1 MMWRTP
7 AASRILATAMPAA
20 PRPTI
25 STSRSSIR
33 LPVSL
38 SALRRAAST
47 TTAVPCWSSW
57 NTGMSSSLLQA
68 VLDLEAARRAD
79 VLEVDAA
86 EGGRDGLD
94 GRDDLVRV
102 LGVEAQRE
110 GVDAAE
116 LLEQHRLALHHRHRR
131 RGADVAEPE
140 DGAAVGHDRHGVAL
154 DRVLERLVGVVGD
167 RVADPGDA
175 GRVGHREV
183 VAGAQRV
190 LVALLDLAADVHQE
204 RAVGGVDDL
213 GAVDL
218 RRRRRRSP
226 CAWSVPAASIVMS
239 RSVCESSI
247 AIRSIEPIVP
257 PASPIAVAT
266 RPSMPGRWSIRTR
279 RTNENWAWSDAVMRS
294 I

>member
-25 STSRSSIR
+25 STSRSSILR
-33 LPVSL
+33 PVSL

-57 NTGMSSSLLQA
+57 KTGMSSSCLRRSSISKQRGALMSSRLMPPKVGA
-68 VLDLEAARRAD
+68 TALTVATISSGSLVSRHSGKASTPPNSLNSIALPSITGIAARRAD
-79 VLEVDAA
+79 V
-86 EGGRDGLD
+86 
-94 GRDDLVRV
+94 
-102 LGVEAQRE
+102 
-110 GVDAAE
+110 
-116 LLEQHRLALHHRHRR
+116 
-131 RGADVAEPE
+131 AEPE
-140 DGAAVGHDRHGVAL
+140 HGAAVGDDRHRVAL

-167 RVADPGDA
+167 RVADAGDA
-175 GRVGHREV
+175 GRVGHRAGRRGCA
-183 VAGAQRV
+183 AGACC
-190 LVALLDLAADVHQE
+190 AARSCRR
-204 RAVGGVDDL
+204 RASGTCGRWCRRP
-213 GAVDL
+213 
-218 RRRRRRSP
+218 RRRRRAP
-226 CAWSVPAASIVMS
+226 AAATICCAWSVPAASTVMS
-239 RSVCESSI
+239 RSVCASSI

-279 RTNENWAWSDAVMRS
+279 RTNENWAWSDAAMRS